1 MNTKLILLII
11 LFILLLG
18 GSIYLVIPNKTT
30 TTTTE
35 NSVLIKSSLGE
46 FNSQEPQMTNPLN
59 DVPSLGVIQIKISRQ
74 GFQPKEINVKSGE
87 VVSIALTS
95 LDGTHTLRFENKNL
109 EKIKIDVGSGETRG
123 ISFIA
128 PKKGEYKFY
137 CDIPGHKD
145 SGEEGIMKVE

>member
-18 GSIYLVIPNKTT
+18 GSIYLVIPNKK
-30 TTTTE
+30 TTE

-59 DVPSLGVIQIKISRQ
+59 NVPLGVIQIKISRQ

-109 EKIKIDVGSGETRG
+109 EKIKIDVGGGETRG